1 MDDKGVPKYENRE
14 TLSHLNMQVVNCS
27 TAASYFHLLRTQMRM
42 PFRKPLIVIAPKK
55 LLKFKGAASPIEDFG
70 EGNRFKLA
78 LFDTNPNLV
87 APEKV
92 RKVIMC
98 SGQVYYDLD
107 DARKKN
113 GDNEVAIIRLESLC
127 PFPFKEIIREL
138 QKYKNA
144 SVTWA

>member
-1 MDDKGVPKYENRE
+1 
-14 TLSHLNMQVVNCS
+14 MQVINCS
-27 TAASYFHLLRTQMRM
+27 TDASYFHALRTQMRM
-42 PFRKPLIVIAPKK
+42 PFRKPLVVIAPKK
-55 LLKFKGAASPIEDFG
+55 LLKFKGACSPIEDFG

-92 RKVIMC
+92 RKVILC

-113 GDNEVAIIRLESLC
+113 NDNEIAIIRLESLC
-127 PFPFKEIIREL
+127 PFPFKEIIR
-138 QKYKNA
+138 
-144 SVTWA
+144 